1 MDIKQALSKI
11 ADGRDLTGEE
21 MRGVM
26 RIIMAGEATPSQ
38 IGAFLMGMRVKGETV
53 VEIAAAVSI
62 LREQMVPVTA
72 PEGAID
78 IVGTGGDGAGTLNIS
93 TASAIVVAASGVP
106 VAKHGNRALSSK
118 SGASQ
123 VLEALGVK
131 LDLTPTEIGAC
142 VGSAGIGFMFAPSH
156 HPAMRHVGPSR
167 AELGTRTLFNLLGPQ
182 SNPAGVRRYLL
193 GVYDERWVEP
203 VAAALLANRAIKA
216 WVVHGSDGLDEIT
229 TTGPTHVAQIEG
241 GSLTTFEI
249 TPEQF
254 GLPRATLD
262 DLRGG
267 DPADNAVAMHAL
279 LDGKPSAYRDIVLLN
294 SAAAL
299 LVADKVTTIEDGI
312 AMARE
317 VIDSGKAKDTLARLV
332 AVSNG
337 RQA

>member
-1 MDIKQALSKI
+1 MDIKAALNKI
-11 ADGRDLTGEE
+11 ANRKDLTGEE

-26 RIIMAGEATPSQ
+26 RTIMAGEATPSQ

-62 LREQMVPVTA
+62 LREQMIPVSA
-72 PEGAID
+72 PEHAVD
-78 IVGTGGDGAGTLNIS
+78 IVGTGGDEAGTLNIS
-93 TASAIVVAASGVP
+93 TASAIVVAACGVP

-131 LDLTPTEIGAC
+131 LDLTPAEIGAS
-142 VGSAGIGFMFAPSH
+142 VDTAGIGFMFAPMH
-156 HPAMRHVGPSR
+156 HPAMKHVGPSR
-167 AELGTRTLFNLLGPQ
+167 SEMGTRTLFNLLGPQ

-193 GVYDERWVEP
+193 GVYAEEWVEP
-203 VAAALLANRAIKA
+203 VAAALLANRAVKA

-229 TTGPTHVAQIEG
+229 TTGPTHIAQIEG

-249 TPEQF
+249 SPEQF

-267 DPADNAVAMHAL
+267 DPVDNARAMTELFEGAT
-279 LDGKPSAYRDIVLLN
+279 GAYRDIVLLN

-299 LVADKVTTIEDGI
+299 FVADRVDTLDTGI
-312 AMARE
+312 ALARAA
-317 VIDSGKAKDTLARLV
+317 IDSGKAKDTLARLV

-337 RQA
+337 RD